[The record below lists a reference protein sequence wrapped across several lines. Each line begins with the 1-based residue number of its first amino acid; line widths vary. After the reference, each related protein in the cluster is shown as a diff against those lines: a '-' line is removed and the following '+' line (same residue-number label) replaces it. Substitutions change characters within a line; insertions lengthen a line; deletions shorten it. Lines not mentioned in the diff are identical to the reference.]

1 MPLYIRRL
9 PTADKQALL
18 DPKIAEGQ
26 AMTFFNPSRAGDW
39 LYIRTTEF
47 VQGGLTQKNKALMV
61 HLPTKKTTLVDS
73 PWGSLMPSVNM
84 FQGIEDLRL
93 CLWNGAL
100 WFAGTTTHASDEM
113 TNELIV
119 GQLTPDGTA
128 VAHVSPVSIGHL
140 PVKNVCPFVWRDAL
154 CLWDAYKRCVYR
166 YIPAD
171 NAGLPPSQASQAKT
185 EVLQRFTIGPG
196 LPTTEF
202 RGSTSPIHLHGSVWG
217 CIVHDIIFN
226 DTPMITFRLSYI
238 HHWMEMD
245 MERGQIT
252 FVSQP
257 FFITHW
263 GIEYI
268 SGIHRDPVH
277 PERISLYFGVEDKMA
292 MQCQTTLHD
301 LRVGKAVR

>member
-9 PTADKQALL
+9 PVAEKHALL
-18 DPKIAEGQ
+18 DPKLTSGQ
-26 AMTFFNPSRAGDW
+26 ATTFFNPSRAGNM
-39 LYIRTTEF
+39 LYIRMTDF
-47 VQGGLTQKNKALMV
+47 VQGGLTQKNKMLLYNV
-61 HLPTKKTTLVDS
+61 FTKQTQVVETPWDSLVPT
-73 PWGSLMPSVNM
+73 VNM

-93 CLWNGAL
+93 CEWNGKL
-100 WFAGTTTHASDEM
+100 WFAGTTTHVSDEM

-119 GQLTPDGTA
+119 GYFNPEKTA
-128 VAHVSPVSIGHL
+128 VETLQRVDIGHL

-166 YIPAD
+166 
-171 NAGLPPSQASQAKT
+171 LTVT
-185 EVLQRFTIGPG
+185 EEKPEITAEVIQRFTVGPG
-196 LPTTEF
+196 LPETAF
-202 RGSTSPIHLHGSVWG
+202 RGSTSPIHLHGSLWG
-217 CIVHDIIFN
+217 CVVHDIIFN

-238 HHWMEMD
+238 HHWVEMD

-257 FFITHW
+257 FFIAHW

-268 SGIHRDPVH
+268 SGIHADPEH
-277 PERISLYFGVEDKMA
+277 PERIHLYFGVEDKVA
-292 MQCQTTLHD
+292 MECRTTLHD